1 MAETFQTLESATLLC
16 SRSIY
21 ELIRINQ
28 SLKLSCESENANP
41 RAGFETFYCQC
52 QSDRLQFSRKAKGQP
67 KEGLETLNIAR
78 GCMTQMH
85 ISPTKPS
92 LFARVGAAIATGVVT
107 ITAAGVI
114 QNAAPLVAQA
124 TSAHDQDSSQALL
137 VVARAVSNQDPP
149 RRGDERRG

>member
-1 MAETFQTLESATLLC
+1 
-16 SRSIY
+16 
-21 ELIRINQ
+21 
-28 SLKLSCESENANP
+28 
-41 RAGFETFYCQC
+41 
-52 QSDRLQFSRKAKGQP
+52 
-67 KEGLETLNIAR
+67 
-78 GCMTQMH
+78 MTQMH

-92 LFARVGAAIATGVVT
+92 LFARVVAAIATGVVT